1 MGAKKLNGLTR
12 QLMRIVGMIAVLL
25 AFVSAHAQT
34 TAVAEVSQG
43 QVPIKGKPAIPLTQT
58 LFAARPVLCDGAP
71 CDIKLKP
78 IIKPKDICITAI
90 CTPIAPKVIPKILGP
105 DALHWRIKQ
114 DGSMAQFM
122 GNAQLSKYVK
132 TDNLI
137 PLDVSSDQI
146 NGLPI
151 VGLKNGSGSGVAQYW
166 VRVK

>member
-1 MGAKKLNGLTR
+1 MSDVMKQGLRVIGKLGV
-12 QLMRIVGMIAVLL
+12 LM

-78 IIKPKDICITAI
+78 KLKPKDICITAI
-90 CTPIAPKVIPKILGP
+90 CTPIEPKVIPKILGP

-122 GNAQLSKYVK
+122 GDSQLSKFAK

-137 PLDVSSDQI
+137 PLDTSTEQI
-146 NGLPI
+146 KGLPI
-151 VGLKNGSGSGVAQYW
+151 VGLKNGSGSGAAQYW